1 MYALSEGG
9 FFMFYNLLENEGG
22 EMKYVPTAAG
32 KILMLAIVAILFAAA
47 ILLVKRNMQKSSK
60 KLTTK
65 QLTFCAMSIA
75 LGAVL
80 SNIPITLSKLPQ
92 GGSITPLFML
102 VACLPGY
109 WYGTAVGILA
119 GVATGILQMFFDP
132 YIIHPAQMMLDYLLA
147 FGALGLSGIFSHS
160 KNGLIKGYITG
171 VLGRYVFAVLSGW
184 IFFGSNAWEGLSPLG
199 YSLVYNAI
207 YIFAE
212 AAITLVILLLPPVK
226 NAMISIKKI
235 ACE

>member
-9 FFMFYNLLENEGG
+9 FFMFYNLLENEWG
-22 EMKYVPTAAG
+22 EMEYVPTAAG

-47 ILLVKRNMQKSSK
+47 VLLVKRNMQKSSK
-60 KLTTK
+60 KLTAK
-65 QLTFCAMSIA
+65 QLAFCAMSIA

-80 SNIPITLSKLPQ
+80 SNIKLFKFPT
-92 GGSITPLFML
+92 GGSITLLFML

-119 GVATGILQMFFDP
+119 GVATGVLQMFFDP
-132 YIIHPAQMMLDYLLA
+132 YILYPTQMVMDYLLA

-160 KNGLIKGYITG
+160 KNGLIKGYLTG

-184 IFFGSNAWEGLSPLG
+184 IFFGSYAWEGFSPLS

-212 AAITLVILLLPPVK
+212 AAVTIVILLLPPVK
-226 NAMISIKKI
+226 NAMINIKEM